1 MLLGS
6 SVNAFVMK
14 RWSKG
19 VGRDE
24 QIGVAAKWPCGGGG
38 AWAKLQIFIRLY
50 QVFS

>member
-14 RWSKG
+14 WWSKRLG
-19 VGRDE
+19 SDE
-24 QIGVAAKWPCGGGG
+24 QIGVAANVRGGGRV
-38 AWAKLQIFIRLY
+38 WAKLQIFIRLY